1 MRQILFLILFSIST
15 FSSED
20 LTPIEFSYGDHEK
33 QKVDLYLGTSD
44 KVLVWIHGGGWL
56 FGDKRAKRWVRRFHN
71 HFVDHEEFNV
81 FMIGYRVGENTAPYA
96 IDDVLC
102 AYKKIEE
109 EINSRGFS
117 KTDIIV
123 AGASAGGHLA
133 LFLSLSQQNISNKSC
148 LSDLKPKAVVNLFGI
163 TEVEQTY
170 KYLDKTKFF
179 SLSNYVR
186 RWIPDEKKISEAS
199 KQLSPIYLVDNQ
211 SIKVLTIHGTK
222 DVWVPY
228 SQAKLLDQKLKE
240 KHILHTVEGG
250 GHYGFSEEE
259 DQAIRDKIKNFIAQI
274 QL

>member
-1 MRQILFLILFSIST
+1 MRQILFLIFLSISV
-15 FSSED
+15 FSSEE
-20 LTPIEFSYGDHEK
+20 LAPLEFSYGNHEK
-33 QKVDLYLGTSD
+33 QKVDLYLGNSD

-71 HFVDHEEFNV
+71 HFSDHKELNV

-96 IDDVLC
+96 VEDVLC

-109 EINSRGFS
+109 EIESRGFS

-163 TEVEQTY
+163 TEIEETY
-170 KYLDKTKFF
+170 KYLDQSKFF

-186 RWIPDEKKISEAS
+186 RWIPDEKRISEVS
-199 KQLSPIYLVDNQ
+199 KQLSPLYLADNQ
-211 SIKVLTIHGTK
+211 NIKVLTIHGTN

-228 SQAKLLDQKLKE
+228 SQAELLDKKLKD

-259 DQAIRDKIKNFIAQI
+259 DQAIREKIKNFITEI

>member
-1 MRQILFLILFSIST
+1 MRQILFLILFSISA
-15 FSSED
+15 FSSEE
-20 LTPIEFSYGDHEK
+20 LIPIEFSYGDHEK

-71 HFVDHEEFNV
+71 HFIDHEEFNV

-109 EINSRGFS
+109 EIDSRGFS

-133 LFLSLSQQNISNKSC
+133 LFLSLSQQNVSNKSC
-148 LSDLKPKAVVNLFGI
+148 FSDLKPKAVVNLFGI

-170 KYLDKTKFF
+170 NYLDKTKFF

-199 KQLSPIYLVDNQ
+199 KELSPIYLVDNQ
-211 SIKVLTIHGTK
+211 SIKALTIHGTN

-228 SQAKLLDQKLKE
+228 SQAKLLDQQLKE

-259 DQAIRDKIKNFIAQI
+259 DQAIRDKIKNFITEI

>member
-1 MRQILFLILFSIST
+1 MRQILFLILFSISA
-15 FSSED
+15 FSSEE
-20 LTPIEFSYGDHEK
+20 LIPIEFSYGDHEK

-109 EINSRGFS
+109 EIDSRGFS

-211 SIKVLTIHGTK
+211 NIKALTIHGTK

-228 SQAKLLDQKLKE
+228 SQAKLLDQQLKE

-259 DQAIRDKIKNFIAQI
+259 DQAIRDKIKNFIAEI

>member
-1 MRQILFLILFSIST
+1 MKHILIILFLSHFLL
-15 FSSED
+15 SSED
-20 LTPIEFSYGDHEK
+20 FSPIEYTYGTHEK
-33 QKVDLYLGTSD
+33 QKIDLYLGNSD

-56 FGDKRAKRWVRRFHN
+56 FGDKRAKRWIRRFHN
-71 HFVDHEEFNV
+71 HFSDHKELNV

-96 IDDVLC
+96 VEDVLC

-109 EINSRGFS
+109 EIESRGFS

-148 LSDLKPKAVVNLFGI
+148 LSNLKPKAVVNLFGI
-163 TEVEQTY
+163 TEIEETY
-170 KYLDKTKFF
+170 KYLDQSKFF

-186 RWIPDEKKISEAS
+186 RWIPDEKRISEVS
-199 KQLSPIYLVDNQ
+199 KHLSPLYLADNQ
-211 SIKVLTIHGTK
+211 NIKVLTIHGTN

-228 SQAKLLDQKLKE
+228 SQAELLDKKLKE

-259 DQAIRDKIKNFIAQI
+259 DQAIREKIKNFITEI

>member
-1 MRQILFLILFSIST
+1 MRQILFLIFLSISV
-15 FSSED
+15 FSSEEFAP
-20 LTPIEFSYGDHEK
+20 LEFSYGNYEK
-33 QKVDLYLGTSD
+33 QKVDLYLGNSD

-71 HFVDHEEFNV
+71 HFSNHKELNV

-96 IDDVLC
+96 VEDVLC

-109 EINSRGFS
+109 EIESRGFS

-148 LSDLKPKAVVNLFGI
+148 LSNLKPKAVVNLFGI
-163 TEVEQTY
+163 TEIEETY
-170 KYLDKTKFF
+170 KYLDQSKFF

-186 RWIPDEKKISEAS
+186 RWIPDEKRISEVS
-199 KQLSPIYLVDNQ
+199 KQLSPLYLADNQ
-211 SIKVLTIHGTK
+211 NIKVLTIHGTN

-228 SQAKLLDQKLKE
+228 SQAELLDKKLKE

-259 DQAIRDKIKNFIAQI
+259 DQAIREKIKNFITEM

>member
-15 FSSED
+15 FSSEEF
-20 LTPIEFSYGDHEK
+20 TPIEFSYGDHEK
-33 QKVDLYLGTSD
+33 QKIDLYPGTSN

-71 HFVDHEEFNV
+71 HFIDHEEFNV

-109 EINSRGFS
+109 EIDSRGFS

-133 LFLSLSQQNISNKSC
+133 LFLSLSQQNVSNKSC
-148 LSDLKPKAVVNLFGI
+148 FSDLKPKAVVNLFGI

-170 KYLDKTKFF
+170 NYLDKTKFF

-199 KQLSPIYLVDNQ
+199 KELSPIYLVDNQ
-211 SIKVLTIHGTK
+211 SIKALTIHGTN

-228 SQAKLLDQKLKE
+228 SQAKLLDQQLKE

-259 DQAIRDKIKNFIAQI
+259 DQAIRDKIKNFITEI

>member
-71 HFVDHEEFNV
+71 HFTDHEKFNV

-199 KQLSPIYLVDNQ
+199 KELSPIYLVDNQ
-211 SIKVLTIHGTK
+211 SIKALTIHGTK

-228 SQAKLLDQKLKE
+228 SQAKLLDQQLKE

>member
-1 MRQILFLILFSIST
+1 MRQILFLILFSISA
-15 FSSED
+15 FSSEE
-20 LTPIEFSYGDHEK
+20 LIPIEFSYGDHEK

-71 HFVDHEEFNV
+71 HFIDHKEFNV

-211 SIKVLTIHGTK
+211 NIKALTIHGTK

-228 SQAKLLDQKLKE
+228 SQAKLLDQQLKE

>member
-1 MRQILFLILFSIST
+1 MKHLIILTLLST
-15 FSSED
+15 FLVADDENY
-20 LTPIEFSYGDHEK
+20 PIEYSYGSHEK
-33 QKVDLYLGTSD
+33 QKIDLYLGSSD

-71 HFVDHEEFNV
+71 HFTDHKELNV

-96 IDDVLC
+96 VEDVLC

-109 EINSRGFS
+109 EIESRGFS
-117 KTDIIV
+117 RNDIII

-133 LFLSLSQQNISNKSC
+133 LYLALAEQNISYKNC
-148 LSDLKPKAVVNLFGI
+148 LPELKPKGVVNLFGI

-186 RWIPDEKKISEAS
+186 RWIPDEKKITEAS
-199 KQLSPIYLVDNQ
+199 KELSPIYLVDNQ
-211 SIKVLTIHGTK
+211 SIKVLTIHGTH

-228 SQAKLLDQKLKE
+228 SQAKLLDQQLKE

-259 DQAIRDKIKNFIAQI
+259 DQAIRDKIKNFIAEI
-274 QL
+274 VL

>member
-1 MRQILFLILFSIST
+1 MKIVILLFFLSFFLKT
-15 FSSED
+15 DSEYI
-20 LTPIEFSYGDHEK
+20 PIEYSYGSHEK
-33 QKVDLYLGTSD
+33 QKIDLYLGNSD

-71 HFVDHEEFNV
+71 HFTDHKELNV

-96 IDDVLC
+96 VEDVLC

-109 EINSRGFS
+109 EIELRGFS
-117 KTDIIV
+117 KKDIVV

-163 TEVEQTY
+163 TEIEQTY
-170 KYLDKTKFF
+170 KYLDQSKFF

-186 RWIPDEKKISEAS
+186 RWIPDEKKVSEVS
-199 KQLSPIYLVDNQ
+199 KQLSPLYLIENQ
-211 SIKVLTIHGTK
+211 NIKVLTIHGTN

-228 SQAKLLDQKLKE
+228 SQAKLLDQQLKE
-240 KHILHTVEGG
+240 KHLLHTVEGG

-259 DQAIRDKIKNFIAQI
+259 DQAIREIIKNFITEI
-274 QL
+274 HL

>member
-1 MRQILFLILFSIST
+1 MRQILFLIFLSISV
-15 FSSED
+15 FCSEE
-20 LTPIEFSYGDHEK
+20 LAPLELSYGNHEK
-33 QKVDLYLGTSD
+33 QKVDLYLGNSD

-71 HFVDHEEFNV
+71 HFSNHKELNV

-96 IDDVLC
+96 VEDVLC

-109 EINSRGFS
+109 EIESRGFS

-133 LFLSLSQQNISNKSC
+133 LFLSLSQQNISNERC

-163 TEVEQTY
+163 TEIEETY
-170 KYLDKTKFF
+170 KYLDQSKFF

-186 RWIPDEKKISEAS
+186 RWIPDEKRISEVS
-199 KQLSPIYLVDNQ
+199 NQLSPLYLIDNQ
-211 SIKVLTIHGTK
+211 NIKVLTIHGTN

-228 SQAKLLDQKLKE
+228 SQAELLDKKLKE

-259 DQAIRDKIKNFIAQI
+259 DQAIRDKIKNFIAEI
-274 QL
+274 VL

>member
-1 MRQILFLILFSIST
+1 VKIVILLFFLSFFLKT
-15 FSSED
+15 DSEYI
-20 LTPIEFSYGDHEK
+20 PIEYSYGSHEK
-33 QKVDLYLGTSD
+33 QKIDLYLGNSD

-71 HFVDHEEFNV
+71 HFTDHKELNV

-96 IDDVLC
+96 VEDVLC

-109 EINSRGFS
+109 EIELRGFS
-117 KTDIIV
+117 KKDIVV
-123 AGASAGGHLA
+123 AGASAGGHFA

-163 TEVEQTY
+163 TEIEQTY
-170 KYLDKTKFF
+170 KYLDQSKFF

-186 RWIPDEKKISEAS
+186 RWIPDEKEVSEVS
-199 KQLSPIYLVDNQ
+199 KQLSPLYLIDNQ
-211 SIKVLTIHGTK
+211 NIKVLTIHGTN

-228 SQAKLLDQKLKE
+228 SQAKLLDQQLKE
-240 KHILHTVEGG
+240 KHLLHTVEGG

-259 DQAIRDKIKNFIAQI
+259 DQAIREKIKNFITEVH
-274 QL
+274 L

>member
-199 KQLSPIYLVDNQ
+199 KELSPIYLVDNQ
-211 SIKVLTIHGTK
+211 SIKALTIHGTK

-228 SQAKLLDQKLKE
+228 SQAKLLDQQLKE

>member
-1 MRQILFLILFSIST
+1 LSIST
-15 FSSED
+15 FSSEE

-199 KQLSPIYLVDNQ
+199 KELSPIYLVDNQ
-211 SIKVLTIHGTK
+211 SIKALTIHGTK

-259 DQAIRDKIKNFIAQI
+259 DQAIRDKIKNFIAEI

>member
-1 MRQILFLILFSIST
+1 MKNLIFLILFST
-15 FSSED
+15 F
-20 LTPIEFSYGDHEK
+20 LTAEEEHLPTEFSYGSHEK
-33 QKVDLYLGTSD
+33 QKIDLYLGNTD
-44 KVLVWIHGGGWL
+44 KVLIWIHGGGWL
-56 FGDKRAKRWVRRFHN
+56 FGNKRAKRWVRRFHN
-71 HFVDHEEFNV
+71 HFTEHEELNV

-96 IDDVLC
+96 VEDVLC

-109 EINSRGFS
+109 EIESRGFS
-117 KTDIIV
+117 KKDIIV

-133 LFLSLSQQNISNKSC
+133 LFLSLSQHNISNKSC

-163 TEVEQTY
+163 TEIEQTY
-170 KYLDKTKFF
+170 KYLDESKFF

-186 RWIPDEKKISEAS
+186 RWIPDEKRISEVS
-199 KQLSPIYLVDNQ
+199 KQLSPLYLIDNQ
-211 SIKVLTIHGTK
+211 NIKVLTIHGTN

-228 SQAKLLDQKLKE
+228 SQAKLLNQKLDE

-259 DQAIRDKIKNFIAQI
+259 DQAIREKIKNFITEI

>member
-259 DQAIRDKIKNFIAQI
+259 DKAIREKIKNFITEI

>member
-1 MRQILFLILFSIST
+1 VKIVILLFFLSFFLKT
-15 FSSED
+15 DSEYI
-20 LTPIEFSYGDHEK
+20 PIEYSYGSHEK
-33 QKVDLYLGTSD
+33 QKIDLYLGNSD

-71 HFVDHEEFNV
+71 HFTDHKELNV

-96 IDDVLC
+96 VEDVLC

-109 EINSRGFS
+109 EIELRGFS
-117 KTDIIV
+117 KKDIVV

-163 TEVEQTY
+163 TEIEQTY
-170 KYLDKTKFF
+170 KYLDQSKFF

-186 RWIPDEKKISEAS
+186 RWIPDEKEVSEVS
-199 KQLSPIYLVDNQ
+199 KQLSPLYLIDNQ
-211 SIKVLTIHGTK
+211 NIKVLTIHGTN

-228 SQAKLLDQKLKE
+228 SQAKLLDQQLKE
-240 KHILHTVEGG
+240 KHLLHTVEGG

-259 DQAIRDKIKNFIAQI
+259 DQAIREKIKNFITEVH
-274 QL
+274 L

>member
-15 FSSED
+15 FSSEEF
-20 LTPIEFSYGDHEK
+20 TPIEFSYGDHEK
-33 QKVDLYLGTSD
+33 QKVDLYPGTSN

-71 HFVDHEEFNV
+71 HFIDHEEFNV

-109 EINSRGFS
+109 EIDSRGFS

-133 LFLSLSQQNISNKSC
+133 LFLSLSQQNVSNKSC
-148 LSDLKPKAVVNLFGI
+148 FSDLKPKAVVNLFGI

-170 KYLDKTKFF
+170 NYLDKTKFF

-199 KQLSPIYLVDNQ
+199 KELSPIYLVDNQ
-211 SIKVLTIHGTK
+211 SIKALTIHGTN

-228 SQAKLLDQKLKE
+228 SQAKLLDQQLKE

-259 DQAIRDKIKNFIAQI
+259 DQAIRDKIKNFITEI

>member
-1 MRQILFLILFSIST
+1 MKYLISLVLFSTFLTAEEELFLT
-15 FSSED
+15 EY
-20 LTPIEFSYGDHEK
+20 SYGSHEK
-33 QKVDLYLGTSD
+33 QKIDLYLGNSD
-44 KVLVWIHGGGWL
+44 KVLIWIHGGGWL

-71 HFVDHEEFNV
+71 HFTEHEELNV

-96 IDDVLC
+96 VEDVLC

-109 EINSRGFS
+109 EIESRGFS
-117 KTDIIV
+117 KKDIIV

-163 TEVEQTY
+163 TEIEQTY
-170 KYLDKTKFF
+170 KYLDQSKFF

-186 RWIPDEKKISEAS
+186 RWIPDEKRISEVS
-199 KQLSPIYLVDNQ
+199 KQLSPLYLIDNQ
-211 SIKVLTIHGTK
+211 NIKVLTIHGTN

-228 SQAKLLDQKLKE
+228 SQAKLLDQQLKE
-240 KHILHTVEGG
+240 KHLLHTVEGG

-259 DQAIRDKIKNFIAQI
+259 DQAIREKIKNFITEI
-274 QL
+274 HL

>member
-1 MRQILFLILFSIST
+1 MRQILFLIFLSISV
-15 FSSED
+15 FCSEE
-20 LTPIEFSYGDHEK
+20 LAPLELSYGNHEK
-33 QKVDLYLGTSD
+33 QKVDLYLGNSD

-71 HFVDHEEFNV
+71 HFSNHKELNV

-96 IDDVLC
+96 VEDVLC

-109 EINSRGFS
+109 EIESRGFS

-133 LFLSLSQQNISNKSC
+133 LFLSLSQQNISNERC

-163 TEVEQTY
+163 TEIEETY
-170 KYLDKTKFF
+170 KYLDQSKFF

-186 RWIPDEKKISEAS
+186 RWIPDEKRISEVS
-199 KQLSPIYLVDNQ
+199 NQLSPLYLIDNQ
-211 SIKVLTIHGTK
+211 NIKVLTIHGTN

-228 SQAKLLDQKLKE
+228 SQAELLDKKLKE

-259 DQAIRDKIKNFIAQI
+259 NQAIREKIKNFITEI

>member
-199 KQLSPIYLVDNQ
+199 KELSPIYLVDNQ
-211 SIKVLTIHGTK
+211 SIKALTIHGTK

>member
-1 MRQILFLILFSIST
+1 MRQILFLIFLSISV
-15 FSSED
+15 FSSEE
-20 LTPIEFSYGDHEK
+20 LAPLELSYGNHEK
-33 QKVDLYLGTSD
+33 QKVDLYLGNSD

-71 HFVDHEEFNV
+71 HFTDHKKLNV

-96 IDDVLC
+96 VEDVLC

-109 EINSRGFS
+109 VIELRGFS
-117 KTDIIV
+117 KKDIVV

-133 LFLSLSQQNISNKSC
+133 LFLSLSQQNISNERC

-163 TEVEQTY
+163 TEIEETY
-170 KYLDKTKFF
+170 KYLDQSKFF

-186 RWIPDEKKISEAS
+186 RWIPDEKRISEVS
-199 KQLSPIYLVDNQ
+199 NQLSPLYLIDNQ
-211 SIKVLTIHGTK
+211 NIKVLTIHGTN

-228 SQAKLLDQKLKE
+228 SQAELLDKKLKE

-259 DQAIRDKIKNFIAQI
+259 DQAIREKIKNFITEI

>member
-1 MRQILFLILFSIST
+1 MKIFLVLIFFSA
-15 FSSED
+15 FLKADSEYM
-20 LTPIEFSYGDHEK
+20 PIEHSYGSHEK
-33 QKVDLYLGTSD
+33 QKIDLYLGNSD
-44 KVLVWIHGGGWL
+44 KVLIWIHGGGWL

-71 HFVDHEEFNV
+71 HFTEHKELNV

-96 IDDVLC
+96 VEDVLC

-109 EINSRGFS
+109 EIESRGFS

-148 LSDLKPKAVVNLFGI
+148 LPALKPKAVVNLFGI

-170 KYLDKTKFF
+170 KYLDESKFF

-186 RWIPDEKKISEAS
+186 RWIPDEKSISEVS
-199 KQLSPIYLVDNQ
+199 KELSPLYQVDNQ
-211 SIKVLTIHGTK
+211 NIKVLTIHGTN

-228 SQAKLLDQKLKE
+228 SQAKLLDKKLKE

-259 DQAIRDKIKNFIAQI
+259 DQAIREKIKNFITEI